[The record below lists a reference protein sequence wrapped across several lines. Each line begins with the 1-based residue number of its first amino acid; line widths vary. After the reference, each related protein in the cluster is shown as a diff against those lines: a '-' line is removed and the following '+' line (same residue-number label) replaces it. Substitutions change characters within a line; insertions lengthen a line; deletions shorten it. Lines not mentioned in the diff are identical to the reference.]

1 METIIKSVLAEST
14 LQDKTKSA
22 VIAQLLTKIAGQD
35 KADAA
40 VLLDLALELKV
51 SATSLL
57 ENQTGDRILLAV
69 SIAHRDVFW
78 AKFQS
83 DWLETTTSA
92 TTTNQDFIR
101 NIPLIIAVVKR
112 KQALTDD
119 EKQEIAR
126 NMEILQHFGEKR
138 CITADEP
145 LEYAMQCLFVS
156 IYTSLPDTRPLAMA
170 PYIEFL
176 VEHLAIVPRPASASP
191 GSIPLMAKGAIN
203 LLEQCWTNGPDNV
216 YMTIPQLFLRLS
228 DDQRECSLGVGYL
241 LQAVP
246 DTYTSVVDPFIQNLD
261 VAVLW
266 RLEFTVQR
274 LINWLVTT
282 DVAGL
287 GVWIVAI
294 MDSLAS
300 RGEFVLLR
308 KLADENAY
316 KIARQLAFR
325 ARRNDA
331 FLVLRFMLTGY
342 YHSSVLFRN
351 ISKDLLPLLVSCRK
365 SPDDRAFATDVS
377 NLAQTLVMHF
387 GDSEDVGTRIQKAR
401 IFLDLPTVTKAE
413 ALQTMQDYSWKRGTT
428 AASRRKPTFVQPL
441 GKVGLVNL
449 GNSCFMNSALR
460 ALFCSSDL
468 RRAVLSDNLSVDPK
482 KPMTSRLRETFTGL
496 STSRLSIFTPL
507 MLYKALPEWLNDG
520 HQQDAAEF
528 THRME
533 DEDPA
538 SKRALSSFHGA
549 VINQIKCSVC
559 GTVSFNKEDFYHLTI
574 PLPRSESADIQDVVD
589 IFPSIEDLNDENSN
603 KYFCDE
609 CGILQNAKRFTML
622 GSLPQNLI
630 LSLNRFEFD
639 VKRSQRIKISS
650 PIVLRE
656 MILMKI
662 QDTHETQAYY
672 LYAVVIHTGESAHHG
687 HYYTYARDDDTLAA
701 GTQGLD
707 PASSPTWLLY
717 NDTSITVSSFE
728 AMQQKLAA
736 SRTDTPY
743 MLYFRKADA
752 APTQKKS
759 HVDLSTLTVSN
770 L

>member
-1 METIIKSVLAEST
+1 METIIKGVLAENT
-14 LQDKTKSA
+14 LQDKVKST
-22 VIAQLLTKIAGQD
+22 VIAQLLKQIAGQS

-40 VLLDLALELKV
+40 VLLDLALELKL
-51 SATSLL
+51 SARSLL

-78 AKFQS
+78 TRFDS
-83 DWLETTTSA
+83 DWLEATISA

-101 NIPLIIAVVKR
+101 NIPPIIAVVKR
-112 KQALTDD
+112 KQAIALTDD
-119 EKQEIAR
+119 EKQEIDR
-126 NMEILQHFGEKR
+126 NMETLQHFGEKK
-138 CITADEP
+138 CILADSPMEF
-145 LEYAMQCLFVS
+145 AIQCRFVS
-156 IYTSLPDTRPLAMA
+156 MYSSLPDTRPLVMA
-170 PYIEFL
+170 SYIEFL
-176 VEHLAIVPRPASASP
+176 VDHLAIMPIPNSSSP
-191 GSIPLMAKGAIN
+191 GSGSVMTKGAIH

-216 YMTIPQLFLRLS
+216 FMTIPQLFLRLS

-246 DTYTSVVDPFIQNLD
+246 DIHTSVVDPFVQNLD

-282 DVAGL
+282 DMAGI
-287 GVWIVAI
+287 GTQ
-294 MDSLAS
+294 
-300 RGEFVLLR
+300 GESSVKTEF
-308 KLADENAY
+308 
-316 KIARQLAFR
+316 ARQLAFR
-325 ARRNDA
+325 SRRNDA
-331 FLVLRFMLTGY
+331 FLVLKFLLTGY
-342 YHSSVLFRN
+342 HHSPVLFHN
-351 ISKDLLPLLVSCRK
+351 ISKDLLPL
-365 SPDDRAFATDVS
+365 T
-377 NLAQTLVMHF
+377 T
-387 GDSEDVGTRIQKAR
+387 G
-401 IFLDLPTVTKAE
+401 
-413 ALQTMQDYSWKRGTT
+413 T
-428 AASRRKPTFVQPL
+428 AAGSRRKPAFVQPM

-468 RRAVLSDNLSVDPK
+468 RRAVLVDTLGVDPK
-482 KPMTSRLRETFTGL
+482 KIMTLRLRETFIGL

-528 THRME
+528 TQILFSRME

-538 SKRALSSFHGA
+538 SKRALSSFYGA
-549 VINQIKCSVC
+549 IVNQVKCSVC
-559 GTVSFNKEDFYHLTI
+559 GTVSSNKEDFYHLTI
-574 PLPRSESADIQDVVD
+574 PLPRSESADIQDIVD
-589 IFPSIEDLNDENSN
+589 IFPSVEDLNDENSN

-609 CGILQNAKRFTML
+609 CGVLQDAKRFTML

-639 VKRSQRIKISS
+639 VKRSQRIKIST
-650 PIVLRE
+650 PIVLHE
-656 MILMKI
+656 MIHVKV
-662 QDTHETQAYY
+662 QDSHETQGYQ

-687 HYYTYARDDDTLAA
+687 HYYTYARDDDALVA
-701 GTQGLD
+701 GTQGSN
-707 PASSPTWLLY
+707 PASSAAWLLY

-728 AMQQKLAA
+728 AMQQKLAN
-736 SRTDTPY
+736 SRTETPY
-743 MLYFRKADA
+743 MLFFKRTDT

-759 HVDLSTLTVSN
+759 HVDLSMMTVSN

>member
-1 METIIKSVLAEST
+1 METIIKGVLAKST
-14 LQDKTKSA
+14 LQDNDKSKF
-22 VIAQLLTKIAGQD
+22 IAQLLKRTAGLD

-40 VLLDLALELKV
+40 VLLDLALELKL
-51 SATSLL
+51 TRRSLL
-57 ENQTGDRILLAV
+57 ETQTADRIFLAV

-78 AKFQS
+78 AKFHS
-83 DWLETTTSA
+83 GWLETITSA
-92 TTTNQDFIR
+92 TTTHHDFIR

-119 EKQEIAR
+119 EKQEIGR
-126 NMEILQHFGEKR
+126 NMEILQQFGETR

-145 LEYAMQCLFVS
+145 LEYAIQCLF
-156 IYTSLPDTRPLAMA
+156 IFMYTGLPDTRPLAMA
-170 PYIEFL
+170 SYIE
-176 VEHLAIVPRPASASP
+176 
-191 GSIPLMAKGAIN
+191 
-203 LLEQCWTNGPDNV
+203 
-216 YMTIPQLFLRLS
+216 
-228 DDQRECSLGVGYL
+228 
-241 LQAVP
+241 AVP
-246 DTYTSVVDPFIQNLD
+246 DVHTSVVDPFVQNLD
-261 VAVLW
+261 AAVLW

-282 DVAGL
+282 DMAGIS
-287 GVWIVAI
+287 VWIVAI

-300 RGEFVLLR
+300 RGEFALLR

-325 ARRNDA
+325 SRRNDA
-331 FLVLRFMLTGY
+331 FLVLKFLLIGY
-342 YHSSVLFRN
+342 HHSPILFHN
-351 ISKDLLPLLVSCRK
+351 ISKDLVPLLVSCRK
-365 SPDDRAFATDVS
+365 SPDDRAFATDVC
-377 NLAQTLVMHF
+377 NLAQTLVIHF
-387 GDSEDVGTRIQKAR
+387 GDSDDVGTRVQKAR
-401 IFLDLPTVTKAE
+401 MFLDLPAVTRAE
-413 ALQTMQDYSWKRGTT
+413 ALQTMQDYSWKRGLQIQGTT
-428 AASRRKPTFVQPL
+428 AGSKRKPAFVQPL

-468 RRAVLSDNLSVDPK
+468 RQAVLVDIITADPK
-482 KPMTSRLRETFTGL
+482 KIMTLRLRDTFIGL

-528 THRME
+528 TQILFSHME

-549 VINQIKCSVC
+549 IINQIKCSVC
-559 GTVSFNKEDFYHLTI
+559 ETVSSNKEDFYHLTI

-609 CGILQNAKRFTML
+609 CGVLQNAKRFTML

-639 VKRSQRIKISS
+639 VKRSQRMKIST

-656 MILMKI
+656 MIHIKV
-662 QDTHETQAYY
+662 QDSHETQGYQ

-707 PASSPTWLLY
+707 PASSTTWLLY
-717 NDTSITVSSFE
+717 NDTSITVSSFD
-728 AMQQKLAA
+728 AMQQKLAN

-743 MLYFRKADA
+743 MLFFRRTDT
-752 APTQKKS
+752 APIQQKS
-759 HVDLSTLTVSN
+759 NADLSKMTVCN